1 MPELQRQIQDVNGY
15 AILGQSLDKSH
26 SVLVLECNPATIDPL
41 LSGTANQLPNLHS
54 DLIHTD
60 VITVNSEFEYQTRL
74 NELKAAQMQ
83 YALVVVLGD
92 GNATRLKLNENRA
105 LTWTEFT
112 YQSLLPFEPE
122 YLLLLSTADHREIP
136 AHAFFEAVP
145 MLKEV
150 YSTTVSDTK
159 LQSDVLKFM
168 VSHLGNRRC
177 LFRHHG
183 RRLQNFGRW
192 FGSRSLLRR
201 QRIAQL
207 KRSPRQTVACL
218 LAGLIQLA
226 HQPLGT
232 SVGVCGKTLETAK
245 SHRNQEEQRGQN

>member
-168 VSHLGNRRC
+168 VSHLVNPAPSEYDRIFGQQIADKLLNSGVLTRWTWRDSLKQRVLSTFEMLNDSEKLEVAAEIIRRTA
-177 LFRHHG
+177 
-183 RRLQNFGRW
+183 QSSN
-192 FGSRSLLRR
+192 SRFS
-201 QRIAQL
+201 
-207 KRSPRQTVACL
+207 STTPT
-218 LAGLIQLA
+218 
-226 HQPLGT
+226 T
-232 SVGVCGKTLETAK
+232 T
-245 SHRNQEEQRGQN
+245 